1 MKKPEK
7 LETTQARY
15 VRAFLNEKELMVLR
29 KLAVNATMIPILPK
43 ENERTLAE
51 GIIVKLIQSELGVYE
66 QDAAS
71 ELVAALAKLE
81 RSAHAIDVLGELG
94 NAATKDVK
102 ELAHHEYFEECAK
115 DVMRRAIWFVGWET
129 MEEATRL
136 TRNQKGWKNPIA
148 ESARSILEAFPRIE
162 WAEPPMGDGEWWSSE
177 ELSSRPVDEE
187 LMSCENGSDEGSD
200 TPTLPA
206 DGKPGKPKKAR
217 KPRAKRAPGHVEAG
231 GDGGL
236 S

>member
-7 LETTQARY
+7 LEATQARY

-43 ENERTLAE
+43 ENERTTAE

-71 ELVAALAKLE
+71 ELVASLAKLE

-94 NAATKDVK
+94 NEAPKDVRD
-102 ELAHHEYFEECAK
+102 LAHHEYFEECAK

-148 ESARSILEAFPRIE
+148 ESARKLLEEFPTIE
-162 WAEPPMGDGEWWSSE
+162 WAEPPMGDGEWWTPGI
-177 ELSSRPVDEE
+177 LSSRPVDEE
-187 LMSCENGSDEGSD
+187 LVSCENGSDEGGDTTAVPSD
-200 TPTLPA
+200 AGA
-206 DGKPGKPKKAR
+206 DKPKKAK
-217 KPRAKRAPGHVEAG
+217 KPRAKRAPANVEAG
-231 GDGGL
+231 GDRGL